1 MRPYVR
7 ADIDAL
13 AALYID
19 PEVAAFTKL
28 GRRTRQQ
35 SETVLEDY
43 IRTWHVRGFG
53 MRALFLK
60 PSLDYVGECGLFWH
74 EAFEAPSMRY
84 ALVRDVRGRGLA
96 KEAIRATVTDA
107 LQALGQEK
115 IYSVVQAQNHV
126 SIHLMNTFGFA
137 EERRSHHNAVEL
149 VIYSLTRA
157 QRS

>member
-7 ADIDAL
+7 TDIDAL

-28 GRRTRQQ
+28 GRQTRQQ

-43 IRTWHVRGFG
+43 IRTWRVRGFG

-60 PSLDYVGECGLFWH
+60 MSGEYVGECGLFWH

-84 ALVRDVRGRGLA
+84 ALVHDVRGQGLA
-96 KEAIRATVTDA
+96 KESIRATLADA
-107 LQALGQEK
+107 FEVLGQEK

-126 SIHLMNTFGFA
+126 SIHLMETLGFG
-137 EERRSHHNAVEL
+137 EERRSRHHGVEL